1 MASRLVFTLALA
13 LLGGCGDPEPAAKA
27 PAAKEPAQ
35 KTFNASM
42 AEHFSYATSART
54 AVINGDLAAAK
65 KEMVALVAM
74 ESPEGL
80 PQAWEPHM
88 ASMKRAAEAAA
99 VAEDLDAMAQD
110 VARVGVVCGACHAT
124 TGGGPTAAVTSA
136 KAEEAPE
143 TSHMQRHLWSADRMW
158 LGLIGPSSELFNSGA
173 EALVHTELYEGKAAA
188 EERAWIFE
196 LQELD
201 SMRRRPEEFRVM
213 EAQIHDLADMAK
225 AADTPVK
232 RAAVYGQFT
241 ATCARCHGLFRNK

>member
-1 MASRLVFTLALA
+1 
-13 LLGGCGDPEPAAKA
+13 
-27 PAAKEPAQ
+27 
-35 KTFNASM
+35 
-42 AEHFSYATSART
+42 
-54 AVINGDLAAAK
+54 
-65 KEMVALVAM
+65 
-74 ESPEGL
+74 
-80 PQAWEPHM
+80 M